1 MSRKKLIGPFRQV
14 LTMDHLPLKGALS
27 DDHLEV
33 LRDAGILMQD
43 GIIISI
49 LPFHQYLTNEPECDI
64 EIEYLDGDYTLI
76 PGLIDAHTHICFAG
90 SRAMDHAM
98 KLSGKSYLE
107 IAALGGGIN
116 NTVSKTREAGF
127 DELLDL
133 TRERAIVALK
143 NGVTTLEVKS
153 GYGLDIQNELKML
166 RVIKALDQQLDMTFV
181 STCLAAH
188 TVPSDF
194 ARTPES
200 YLRWILNELLPIVR
214 KENLSNRVDIF
225 VEKSAFGRNESD
237 VYLQAVKELGFDIT
251 VHADQF
257 TTGGSE
263 LALKWNASSADHLE
277 ASTSKEIELL
287 AQGDTVAVCLP
298 GASIGL
304 GEPFAPARKLL
315 DAGAMVAIASD
326 WNPGTAPMGDLLLQ
340 ASVFAAY
347 EKLTTAEVFAGI
359 TFRAAKAL
367 NMPDKGILKS
377 GNQADFI
384 AFPTA
389 DYREILYHQGMM
401 KPEMVWVKGNRIH
414 A

>member
-14 LTMDHLPLKGALS
+14 LTMDHLPLKGALA
-27 DDHLEV
+27 DDCLEV
-33 LRDAGILMQD
+33 LHDVGISMEN
-43 GIIISI
+43 GKIISI
-49 LPFHQYLTNEPECDI
+49 LPFNQYLTNEPECGI
-64 EIEYLDGDYTLI
+64 EIEYLEGDYTLI

-116 NTVSKTREAGF
+116 TTVAKTREAGF
-127 DELLDL
+127 DELLEL
-133 TRERAIVALK
+133 TRQRAMIALK
-143 NGVTTLEVKS
+143 NGITTIEIKS
-153 GYGLDIQNELKML
+153 GYGLDIENELKML
-166 RVIKALDQQLDMTFV
+166 KVIKALDQQLDMTFV

-194 ARTPES
+194 TGTPED
-200 YLRWILNELLPIVR
+200 YLRWMLKELLPVVR
-214 KENLSNRVDIF
+214 RENLSNRIDIF

-237 VYLQAVKELGFDIT
+237 AYLQAVKNSGFDIT

-263 LALKWNASSADHLE
+263 LAVKWNALSADHLE

-287 AQGDTVAVCLP
+287 AKSDTVAVCLP

-315 DAGAMVAIASD
+315 DAGAAVAVASD
-326 WNPGTAPMGDLLLQ
+326 WNPGSAPMGDLLLQ
-340 ASVFAAY
+340 ASVLATY
-347 EKLTTAEVFAGI
+347 EKLTTAEVFAGL

-367 NMPDKGILKS
+367 NLSDRGALRP

-401 KPEMVWVKGNRIH
+401 KPEKVWVNGNIVN
-414 A
+414 